1 MAVVRSLASR
11 KQQFV
16 PIQLLDNETIGK
28 IAAGEVVE
36 RPASV
41 VKELIENAIDA
52 QATRVSV
59 SIEAGGTR
67 SIEVVDN
74 GVGIASEQLAVA
86 LQRHA
91 TSKLISFEDLDGLQ
105 TLGFRG
111 EALPSIAAVSSL
123 RIRSRVAGEN
133 SAASVRVVF
142 GSMDAVLPESGDLGT
157 AVHVRDLFENVPA
170 RRKFQRQPSTESGLI
185 VRLVSAYAAAYPAII
200 FSLSADGR
208 RSFSTSGSGDSI
220 EAATAVYGIEVGRAA
235 IKLIEPE
242 PDARVPG
249 VSVSGWL
256 CAPAV
261 SRSHRQQMVFFLNGR
276 QIQSRTLM
284 YSLEEAYHT
293 LLMVGRHPVTLARI
307 EVDPDQVDVNVHPT
321 KAEVR
326 FADERSVARALS
338 RSAHA
343 TLTRIPRAEPP
354 HIRIESSVSYAL
366 PYAAARFPSIENRT
380 FEHQSSSQAPI
391 LTSETGPETPV
402 SGPLKPSL
410 PMLRVLGQVAST
422 YIIAEGP
429 EGLYLIDQH
438 AAHERVVYERFLG
451 QLVAAGVERQPMLDP
466 LVLDLSPEELAV
478 VDQSLDELGQVGFEI
493 ERFGPSSILVRA
505 VPVVA
510 IGTDIQARLRDILRE
525 LGEGGAGSSWLD
537 SVAVSV
543 ACHTSI
549 RAGQILSLPEMR
561 ELVEQLERT
570 DQPRACGHGRPTM
583 LRLTQDELERQF
595 GRT

>member
-1 MAVVRSLASR
+1 M
-11 KQQFV
+11 

-52 QATRVSV
+52 RATRIGV

-74 GVGIASEQLAVA
+74 GIGMESDQLPVA

-91 TSKLISFEDLDGLQ
+91 TSKLSFFEDLDRLA

-111 EALPSIAAVSSL
+111 EALPSIAAVSS
-123 RIRSRVAGEN
+123 IKVRSRTPGSN
-133 SAASVRVVF
+133 IAASIRVDF
-142 GSMDAVLPESGDLGT
+142 GSMDALRPESGDAGT
-157 AVHVRDLFENVPA
+157 IVTVRDLFENVPA
-170 RRKFQRQPSTESGLI
+170 RRKFQRQPSTESALI
-185 VRLVSAYAAAYPAII
+185 VRQVGAYAAAYPAIG
-200 FSLSADGR
+200 FTLDVDER
-208 RSFSTSGSGDSI
+208 RSFTTTGSGDLI
-220 EAATAVYGIEVGRAA
+220 EAATAVFGVDVGRAA
-235 IKLIEPE
+235 IELMEPE
-242 PDARVPG
+242 LDARVPG
-249 VSVSGWL
+249 VEISGWI
-256 CAPAV
+256 CAPTV
-261 SRSHRQQMVFFLNGR
+261 TRSHRQQMVFFMNGR
-276 QIQSRTLM
+276 HIQSRTLM
-284 YSLEEAYHT
+284 YALEEAYHT
-293 LLMVGRHPVTLARI
+293 LLMVGRHPVTLVRI
-307 EVDPDQVDVNVHPT
+307 LVDSDQVDVNVHPT
-321 KAEVR
+321 KAEVK
-326 FADERSVARALS
+326 FADERAVARAIS

-354 HIRIESSVSYAL
+354 RIRMESSAPFLTPYVPAPL
-366 PYAAARFPSIENRT
+366 PTIEYRPLEQRI
-380 FEHQSSSQAPI
+380 FAPKS
-391 LTSETGPETPV
+391 TEQNAPEPV
-402 SGPLKPSL
+402 AVAPKPSL
-410 PMLRVLGQVAST
+410 PVLRVLGQVAGT

-451 QLVAAGVERQPMLDP
+451 QMVASGVERQPMLDP
-466 LVLDLSPEELAV
+466 LVFDLSPEELAV
-478 VDQSLDELGQVGFEI
+478 IEHSMDELAQVGFEV
-493 ERFGPSSILVRA
+493 ERFGPSSILVRSVPA
-505 VPVVA
+505 VAV
-510 IGTDIQARLRDILRE
+510 GTDIQARLRDILHE

-549 RAGQILSLPEMR
+549 RAGQTLSLPEMR

-570 DQPRACGHGRPTM
+570 QQPRACGHGRPTM
-583 LRLTQDELERQF
+583 LRLTQDELEKQF

>member
-1 MAVVRSLASR
+1 
-11 KQQFV
+11 V

-36 RPASV
+36 RPSSV

-52 QATRVSV
+52 KSTRISV

-74 GVGIASEQLAVA
+74 GIGIHPDELAVA

-91 TSKLISFEDLDGLQ
+91 TSKLTSFEDLDGLR

-111 EALPSIAAVSSL
+111 EALPSIAAVSSI
-123 RIRSRVAGEN
+123 RVRSRAQG
-133 SAASVRVVF
+133 SQRAASIRVDF
-142 GSMDAVLPESGDLGT
+142 GAIDPMQPDSGDDGT
-157 AVHVRDLFENVPA
+157 IVQVRDLFENVPA

-185 VRLVSAYAAAYPAII
+185 VRLVSAYAAAYPAVA
-200 FSLSADGR
+200 FGLTVDDR
-208 RSFSTSGSGDSI
+208 RSFSTTGSGDAI
-220 EAATAVYGIEVGRAA
+220 EAATAVYGVEVGRAA
-235 IKLIEPE
+235 IDLQEPE
-242 PDARVPG
+242 LDARVPG
-249 VSVSGWL
+249 VTVSGWL
-256 CAPAV
+256 CAPTV
-261 SRSHRQQMVFFLNGR
+261 TRSHRQQMIFFMNGR

-284 YSLEEAYHT
+284 YALEEAYHT
-293 LLMVGRHPVTLARI
+293 LLMVGRHPVTLVRI

-321 KAEVR
+321 KAEVK
-326 FADERSVARALS
+326 FADERAVARAIS

-354 HIRIESSVSYAL
+354 RIRIESSMPFSTPYQPAPL
-366 PYAAARFPSIENRT
+366 PTIERHT
-380 FEHQSSSQAPI
+380 FEQRVFEQSENERSTHVVETAPA
-391 LTSETGPETPV
+391 PERP
-402 SGPLKPSL
+402 KPAL
-410 PMLRVLGQVAST
+410 PMLRVLGQVAGT

-451 QLVAAGVERQPMLDP
+451 QIVANGVERQPMLDP
-466 LVLDLSPEELAV
+466 LVLDLSPEESTV
-478 VDQSLDELGQVGFEI
+478 IEQSIDELGQLGFEL
-493 ERFGPSSILVRA
+493 ERFGPSSILVRSVPSVA
-505 VPVVA
+505 V
-510 IGTDIQARLRDILRE
+510 GTDVQARLRDILKD

-549 RAGQILSLPEMR
+549 RAGQTLSLQEMR

-570 DQPRACGHGRPTM
+570 QQPRACGHGRPTM
-583 LRLTQDELERQF
+583 LRLTQDELGRQF

>member
-1 MAVVRSLASR
+1 LTDPRR
-11 KQQFV
+11 PTRIDPNV

-52 QATRVSV
+52 RATRIAV

-74 GVGIASEQLAVA
+74 GSGIAADELPVA

-91 TSKLISFEDLDGLQ
+91 TSKLHAFEDLDGLS

-111 EALPSIAAVSSL
+111 EALPSIAAVSSI
-123 RIRSRVAGEN
+123 RIRSRQPGAGN
-133 SAASVRVVF
+133 AASIRVDF
-142 GSMDAVLPESGDLGT
+142 GSIETATSESGDVGT
-157 AVHVRDLFENVPA
+157 IVQVRDLFENVPA

-185 VRLVSAYAAAYPAII
+185 VRVVSAYAASYPSIAFMLDI
-200 FSLSADGR
+200 DER
-208 RSFSTSGSGDSI
+208 RSFSTTGSGDLI
-220 EAATAVYGIEVGRAA
+220 EAAATVYGVDVGRAA
-235 IKLIEPE
+235 IELVDPE
-242 PDARVPG
+242 LEARVPG
-249 VSVSGWL
+249 VEVSGWI
-256 CAPAV
+256 CAPTV
-261 SRSHRQQMVFFLNGR
+261 TRSHRQQMVFFLNGR

-284 YSLEEAYHT
+284 YALEEAYHT
-293 LLMVGRHPVTLARI
+293 LLMVGRHPVTLVRI
-307 EVDPDQVDVNVHPT
+307 QVDPDQVDVNVHPT
-321 KAEVR
+321 KAEVK
-326 FADERSVARALS
+326 FADERAVARAIS

-354 HIRIESSVSYAL
+354 RIRIESSMPFST
-366 PYAAARFPSIENRT
+366 PYAPSPLPSL
-380 FEHQSSSQAPI
+380 EHRGLEQRVSVPATPASDDSMPAPE
-391 LTSETGPETPV
+391 LP
-402 SGPLKPSL
+402 KPSL
-410 PMLRVLGQVAST
+410 PVLRVLGQVAGT

-438 AAHERVVYERFLG
+438 AAHERVVYERFLS
-451 QLVAAGVERQPMLDP
+451 QMVAAGVERQPMLDP
-466 LVLDLSPEELAV
+466 LVFDLSPEESAV
-478 VDQSLDELGQVGFEI
+478 VEQSIAELGQLGFEL
-493 ERFGPSSILVRA
+493 ERFGPSSLLIRSVPAIA
-505 VPVVA
+505 V
-510 IGTDIQARLRDILRE
+510 GTDIQARLREILRE

-549 RAGQILSLPEMR
+549 RAGQTLSLQEMR

-570 DQPRACGHGRPTM
+570 QQPRACGHGRPTM
-583 LRLTQDELERQF
+583 LRLTQDELEKQF

>member
-1 MAVVRSLASR
+1 
-11 KQQFV
+11 V

-52 QATRVSV
+52 DAARISV
-59 SIEAGGTR
+59 SIEQGGTR
-67 SIEVVDN
+67 SIEVVDD
-74 GVGIASEQLAVA
+74 GIGMAQDDLPLA

-91 TSKLISFEDLDGLQ
+91 TSKLNAFEDLDGLR

-111 EALPSIAAVSSL
+111 EALPSIAAVSSI
-123 RIRSRVAGEN
+123 RVRSRQRA
-133 SAASVRVVF
+133 SASASSIRVDFGVLEPVRP
-142 GSMDAVLPESGDLGT
+142 DSGDAGT
-157 AVHVRDLFENVPA
+157 SVQVRDLFDNVPA

-185 VRLVSAYAAAYPAII
+185 ARLVSAYAAAYPSIAFTLTI
-200 FSLSADGR
+200 DGR
-208 RSFSTSGSGDSI
+208 RNFSTTGSGDLL
-220 EAATAVYGIEVGRAA
+220 EAATAVYGFEVGRAA
-235 IKLIEPE
+235 IELVEPE
-242 PDARVPG
+242 PDARMPG
-249 VSVSGWL
+249 VTVSGWI
-256 CAPAV
+256 CAPTV
-261 SRSHRQQMVFFLNGR
+261 TRSHRQQMMFFMNGR

-284 YSLEEAYHT
+284 YALEEAYHT
-293 LLMVGRHPVTLARI
+293 LLMVGRHPVTMVRI
-307 EVDPDQVDVNVHPT
+307 AVDPENVDVNVHPT
-321 KAEVR
+321 KAEVK
-326 FADERSVARALS
+326 FADERAVARTIS

-354 HIRIESSVSYAL
+354 RIRIESSAPFSS
-366 PYAAARFPSIENRT
+366 PYATAPLPALEHRT
-380 FEHQSSSQAPI
+380 FDRPAVSHDPSNAASRDPV
-391 LTSETGPETPV
+391 PERPA
-402 SGPLKPSL
+402 PSL
-410 PMLRVLGQVAST
+410 PVLRVLGQVAGT

-429 EGLYLIDQH
+429 EGLYMIDQH

-451 QLVAAGVERQPMLDP
+451 QISAAGVERQPMLDP
-466 LVLDLSPEELAV
+466 LVFDLSPEESAV
-478 VDQSLDELGQVGFEI
+478 VEQSLDELGQLGFEL
-493 ERFGPSSILVRA
+493 ERFGPSSLIIRSVPA
-505 VPVVA
+505 VAV
-510 IGTDIQARLRDILRE
+510 GTDVQARLRAILRE

-549 RAGQILSLPEMR
+549 RAGQTLNLQEMR

-570 DQPRACGHGRPTM
+570 QQPRACGHGRPTM

>member
-1 MAVVRSLASR
+1 M
-11 KQQFV
+11 
-16 PIQLLDNETIGK
+16 PIQQLDNETIGK

-52 QATRVSV
+52 HSTRISV
-59 SIEAGGTR
+59 AIEAGGTR

-74 GVGIASEQLAVA
+74 GIGMAGDELPVA

-91 TSKLISFEDLDGLQ
+91 TSKLHAFEDLDDLR

-111 EALPSIAAVSSL
+111 EALPSIAAVSSVW
-123 RIRSRVAGEN
+123 IRSRPREASVAGTIR
-133 SAASVRVVF
+133 ADF
-142 GSMDAVLPESGDLGT
+142 GVIEPARPESGDAGT
-157 AVHVRDLFENVPA
+157 VIQVRDLFENVPA

-185 VRLVSAYAAAYPAII
+185 VRLVGAYAAAYPEIA
-200 FSLSADGR
+200 FALTVDGR
-208 RSFSTSGSGDSI
+208 RSFSTTGNGELI
-220 EAATAVYGIEVGRAA
+220 EAATAVYGTDVGRAA
-235 IKLIEPE
+235 IQLVEPE
-242 PDARVPG
+242 LDARVPG
-249 VSVSGWL
+249 VTVSGWI
-256 CAPAV
+256 CAPTV
-261 SRSHRQQMVFFLNGR
+261 TRSHRQQMVFFMNGR

-284 YSLEEAYHT
+284 YALEEAYHT
-293 LLMVGRHPVTLARI
+293 LLMVGRHPVTMVRI
-307 EVDPDQVDVNVHPT
+307 EIEPDRVDVNVHPT
-321 KAEVR
+321 KAEVK
-326 FADERSVARALS
+326 FADERAVARAIS

-354 HIRIESSVSYAL
+354 RIRIESSTGEPAPYIPSQL
-366 PYAAARFPSIENRT
+366 PTIEQRT
-380 FEHQSSSQAPI
+380 FEQRVFDREPPRRDEAPP
-391 LTSETGPETPV
+391 LPERPKPALPV
-402 SGPLKPSL
+402 
-410 PMLRVLGQVAST
+410 LRVLGQVAGT

-451 QLVAAGVERQPMLDP
+451 QMAAAGVERQPMLDP
-466 LVLDLSPEELAV
+466 LVLDLTPEESAV
-478 VDQSLDELGQVGFEI
+478 IEQSLEELGKLGFEI
-493 ERFGPSSILVRA
+493 ERFGPESILVRS

-510 IGTDIQARLRDILRE
+510 VGTDIQERLREVLEE
-525 LGEGGAGSSWLD
+525 LGDGGVGSSWLD

-549 RAGQILSLPEMR
+549 RAGQSLSLAEMR

-570 DQPRACGHGRPTM
+570 QQPRACGHGRPTM

>member
-1 MAVVRSLASR
+1 M
-11 KQQFV
+11 

-52 QATRVSV
+52 GATRIGI

-74 GVGIASEQLAVA
+74 GIGMESDQLPVA

-91 TSKLISFEDLDGLQ
+91 TSKLSFFEDLDRLA

-111 EALPSIAAVSSL
+111 EALPSIAAVSS
-123 RIRSRVAGEN
+123 IKVRSRTPDSN
-133 SAASVRVVF
+133 IAASIRVDF
-142 GSMDAVLPESGDLGT
+142 GSMDALRPESGDAGT
-157 AVHVRDLFENVPA
+157 IVTVRELFENVPA

-185 VRLVSAYAAAYPAII
+185 VRQAGAYAAAYPGIG
-200 FSLSADGR
+200 FTLDVDDR
-208 RSFSTSGSGDSI
+208 RSFTTTGSGDLV
-220 EAATAVYGIEVGRAA
+220 EAATAVYGIDVGRAA
-235 IKLIEPE
+235 IELMEPE
-242 PDARVPG
+242 LEARVPG
-249 VSVSGWL
+249 VEISGWI
-256 CAPAV
+256 CAPTV
-261 SRSHRQQMVFFLNGR
+261 TRSHRQQMVFFMNGR
-276 QIQSRTLM
+276 HIQSRTLM
-284 YSLEEAYHT
+284 YALEEAYHT
-293 LLMVGRHPVTLARI
+293 LLMVGRHPVTLVRI
-307 EVDPDQVDVNVHPT
+307 QVDSDQVDVNVHPT
-321 KAEVR
+321 KAEVK
-326 FADERSVARALS
+326 FADERAVARAIS

-354 HIRIESSVSYAL
+354 RIRMENSAPFST
-366 PYAAARFPSIENRT
+366 PYAPAPLPTIEYRPLEQRT
-380 FEHQSSSQAPI
+380 FAPQSAERNAP
-391 LTSETGPETPV
+391 EPV
-402 SGPLKPSL
+402 AEAPKPSL
-410 PMLRVLGQVAST
+410 PVLRVLGQVSAT

-451 QLVAAGVERQPMLDP
+451 QMVAAGVERQPMLDP
-466 LVLDLSPEELAV
+466 VVFDVSPEESAV
-478 VDQSLDELGQVGFEI
+478 IEQSMDELAQVGFEI
-493 ERFGPSSILVRA
+493 ERFGPSSILVRSVPA
-505 VPVVA
+505 VAV
-510 IGTDIQARLRDILRE
+510 GTDIQSRLRAILQE

-549 RAGQILSLPEMR
+549 RAGQTLSLPEMR

-570 DQPRACGHGRPTM
+570 QQPRACGHGRPTM
-583 LRLTQDELERQF
+583 LRLTQDELEKQF